1 MTFNPASFFSSFNFS
16 AMFGKWIVW
25 FLWAVPFVG
34 AAQNIDLLI
43 LEKNYPQALIEI
55 NKSLEIHTEAEMFL
69 KKAHVYRM
77 LNKPLSAAAS
87 LENAIAIDSLNL
99 LCLAEYADLQ
109 TELGNNYK
117 AVQFYHKAVENSKD
131 DLIIQFRLG
140 RSYMNCEDYKKAFEI
155 FRQIQLKDSTNLV
168 YNKYLGLAANRIGQT
183 DLAIEMF
190 ESVLEY
196 NPNDLSSYLN
206 LILLYLKKKDAVHIV
221 RTSDRA
227 LYFFPDNPAILLRE
241 ANALYSIKEYE
252 EAKPAFEQYLAKNDS
267 VFDVLENY
275 GITLYFVNED
285 LQARYIME
293 KCFTLE
299 PTNQFVNYYLGL
311 ICKRIGDLPKSVEY
325 LNMAIAASQPAYLT
339 EMYHHLGQVFG
350 LQREFKKSIEALQK
364 AFQCNPLRTE
374 ILVEIATTWE
384 ESDSDKRKALIYYQ
398 EYLQKAGGKSEN
410 LEFAKERIRT
420 INKTFGYTQ

>member
-1 MTFNPASFFSSFNFS
+1 
-16 AMFGKWIVW
+16 MFGKWIVW

-34 AAQNIDLLI
+34 AAQNIDLLV
-43 LEKNYPQALIEI
+43 LEKNYPQALVEI
-55 NKSLEIHTEAEMFL
+55 NKSLKIQPEPELFL
-69 KKAHVYRM
+69 KKAQVYRM
-77 LNKPLSAAAS
+77 LNKPLSAARS
-87 LENAIAIDSLNL
+87 LENALDYDSLNVKYL
-99 LCLAEYADLQ
+99 TEYADLQ

-117 AVQFYHKAVENSKD
+117 AVQFYQKAVENSAD
-131 DLIIQFRLG
+131 DLILQFRLG

-155 FRQIQLKDSTNLV
+155 FRQIQTKDSTNLV

-206 LILLYLKKKDAVHIV
+206 LILLYLKKKDAVQIV
-221 RTSDRA
+221 RIADRA
-227 LYFFPDNPAILLRE
+227 LYNFPENPAILIRE
-241 ANALYSIKEYE
+241 ANSLYAIKEYK

-285 LQARYIME
+285 LQARRMME

-299 PTNQFVNYYLGL
+299 PSNQFVNYYLGL
-311 ICKRIGDLPKSVEY
+311 ICKRLGDLPNSVEY

-364 AFQCNPLRTE
+364 AYQCNPLRTE

-384 ESDSDKRKALIYYQ
+384 ESDSDKRKALIYYR
-398 EYLQKAGGKSEN
+398 EYLHKAGDNSEN

>member
-1 MTFNPASFFSSFNFS
+1 
-16 AMFGKWIVW
+16 MFGKWIVW

-34 AAQNIDLLI
+34 AAQNIDLLV
-43 LEKNYPQALIEI
+43 LEKNYPQALVEI
-55 NKSLEIHTEAEMFL
+55 NKSLKIHPEPELFL
-69 KKAHVYRM
+69 KKAQVYRM
-77 LNKPLSAAAS
+77 LNKPLSAARS
-87 LENAIAIDSLNL
+87 LENALDFDSLNDKYL
-99 LCLAEYADLQ
+99 TEYADLQ

-117 AVQFYHKAVENSKD
+117 AVQFYQKAVENSAD
-131 DLIIQFRLG
+131 DLILQFRLG

-155 FRQIQLKDSTNLV
+155 FRQIQTKDSTNLV

-206 LILLYLKKKDAVHIV
+206 LILLYLKKKDAVQIV
-221 RTSDRA
+221 RIADRA
-227 LYFFPDNPAILLRE
+227 LYNFPENPAILIRE
-241 ANALYSIKEYE
+241 ANSLYAIKEYK
-252 EAKPAFEQYLAKNDS
+252 EARPAFEQYLAKNDS

-285 LQARYIME
+285 LQARRMME

-299 PTNQFVNYYLGL
+299 PSNQFVNYYLGL
-311 ICKRIGDLPKSVEY
+311 ICKRLGDLPNSVEY

-364 AFQCNPLRTE
+364 AYQCNPLRTE

-398 EYLQKAGGKSEN
+398 EYLHKAGDNSEN

>member
-1 MTFNPASFFSSFNFS
+1 
-16 AMFGKWIVW
+16 MFGKWIVW

-34 AAQNIDLLI
+34 AAQNIDLLV
-43 LEKNYPQALIEI
+43 LEKNYPQALVEI
-55 NKSLEIHTEAEMFL
+55 NKSLKIHPEPELFL
-69 KKAHVYRM
+69 KKAQVYRM
-77 LNKPLSAAAS
+77 LNKPLSAARS
-87 LENAIAIDSLNL
+87 LENALDFDSLNVKYL
-99 LCLAEYADLQ
+99 TEYADLQ

-117 AVQFYHKAVENSKD
+117 AVQFYQKAVENSAD
-131 DLIIQFRLG
+131 DLILQFRLG

-155 FRQIQLKDSTNLV
+155 FRQIQTKDSTNLV

-206 LILLYLKKKDAVHIV
+206 LILLYLKKKDAVQIV
-221 RTSDRA
+221 RIADRA
-227 LYFFPDNPAILLRE
+227 LYNFPENPAILIRE
-241 ANALYSIKEYE
+241 ANSLYAIKEYK

-285 LQARYIME
+285 LQARRMME

-299 PTNQFVNYYLGL
+299 PSNQFVNYYLGL
-311 ICKRIGDLPKSVEY
+311 ICKRLGDLPNSVEY

-364 AFQCNPLRTE
+364 AYQCNPLRTE

-398 EYLQKAGGKSEN
+398 EYLHKAGDNSEN